1 MLPITLGNA
10 VGGGLIMG
18 GYVWF
23 AFLWKEEKRLYLRED
38 GDEED
43 E

>member
-18 GYVWF
+18 GYLWF
-23 AFLWKEEKRLYLRED
+23 GFLWKEEKRLYLRE
-38 GDEED
+38 EE
-43 E
+43 